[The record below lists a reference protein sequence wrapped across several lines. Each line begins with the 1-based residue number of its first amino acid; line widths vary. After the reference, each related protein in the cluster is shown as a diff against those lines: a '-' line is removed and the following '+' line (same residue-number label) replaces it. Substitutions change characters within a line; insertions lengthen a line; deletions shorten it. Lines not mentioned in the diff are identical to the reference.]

1 MSRKKKAD
9 SLPEFEDDVRQLKAV
24 VTFII
29 YGLLFLLLKIMY
41 ENMIELPDAST
52 PFILVALSF
61 LLVMILLLFNRFSRK
76 AIGRITAYA
85 EAAQAANLAKS
96 DFLANMSHELRTPLN
111 AIIGFSEVLEA
122 GQAGELNERQ
132 REYCADIHV
141 SGLHLLAL
149 INDILDLSKIEAGK
163 MTLEL
168 ERVDLPALL
177 ASSLAIVREKAL
189 RHGIALEARIDPD
202 LGSAEVDERKFKQ
215 MVYNL
220 LANAVKFTPDGGR
233 VRLAAQ
239 RLSSD
244 RFEFSVSDTGIGIA
258 EKDQRRLFLPF
269 EQLDGSLARK
279 YEGTGLGLSMVKRLA
294 ELHGGTVSV
303 SSTPGS
309 GSRFAVRLPLRS
321 PSTETN
327 FAMAPRAIPA
337 GA

>member
-1 MSRKKKAD
+1 MSRQNMPS
-9 SLPEFEDDVRQLKAV
+9 SLPEFESDVRQLKAV

-29 YGLLFLLLKIMY
+29 YGLLFLLLKTMY
-41 ENMIELPDAST
+41 ESALDLPDAST
-52 PFILVALSF
+52 PLLLVALSF
-61 LLVMILLLFNRFSRK
+61 LLVMIVLLFNRFSRK

-85 EAAQAANLAKS
+85 EAAQAANRAKS
-96 DFLANMSHELRTPLN
+96 EFLANMSHELRTPLN
-111 AIIGFSEVLEA
+111 AIIGFSEVLEN
-122 GQAGELNERQ
+122 GQAGELTAKQ
-132 REYCADIHV
+132 KEYSGEIHA

-168 ERVDLPALL
+168 EPVDLSALL
-177 ASSLAIVREKAL
+177 ESSLAIVREKAL
-189 RHGIALEARIDPD
+189 CHDIALELR
-202 LGSAEVDERKFKQ
+202 LGPELGAVAVDARKFKQ

-233 VRLAAQ
+233 VLLAAQ
-239 RLSSD
+239 RLSSAV
-244 RFEFSVSDTGIGIA
+244 FEFSVSDTGIGIA
-258 EKDQRRLFLPF
+258 EKDLRRLFLPF

-303 SSTPGS
+303 SSAPGR
-309 GSRFAVRLPLRS
+309 GSRFAVRLPLRA
-321 PSTETN
+321 PAAPLA
-327 FAMAPRAIPA
+327 FAPVSAAIPA

>member
-1 MSRKKKAD
+1 MSSKNTPN
-9 SLPEFEDDVRQLKAV
+9 SLPEFEADVRQLKAV
-24 VTFII
+24 VTFVI
-29 YGLLFLLLKIMY
+29 YGLLFLLLKTMY
-41 ENMIELPDAST
+41 ESAMDLPNAST
-52 PFILVALSF
+52 PFLLVALSF
-61 LLVMILLLFNRFSRK
+61 LLVMIVLLFNRFSRK

-85 EAAQAANLAKS
+85 EAALAANQAKS

-122 GQAGELNERQ
+122 GQAGELSEKQ
-132 REYCADIHV
+132 KEYCGEIHA

-168 ERVDLPALL
+168 ERVDLSVLL

-189 RHGIALEARIDPD
+189 RHDIALESLIAPD
-202 LGSAEVDERKFKQ
+202 LGAVAVDVRKFKQ

-233 VRLAAQ
+233 VLLSAQ
-239 RLSSD
+239 RLSPGV
-244 RFEFSVSDTGIGIA
+244 FEFAVSDTGIGIA
-258 EKDQRRLFLPF
+258 EKDLRRLFQPF

-303 SSTPGS
+303 SSAPGR
-309 GSRFAVRLPLRS
+309 GSCFAVRLPLPS
-321 PSTETN
+321 PAVAN
-327 FAMAPRAIPA
+327 AFKPVPWAIPA